1 MLEVQ
6 VAQPSSETSDIH
18 IVIIVRIHGHR
29 RGRRRERWIRKPLF
43 ERSSSTVY
51 NVSDGLSFDMVMVKR
66 ELADVHFWA
75 ALLLLTV
82 M

>member
-1 MLEVQ
+1 MSEVHQLEVAHLVPISLSQ
-6 VAQPSSETSDIH
+6 FKSTAIGKGVDVSDELGDLSSKDLAALSM
-18 IVIIVRIHGHR
+18 RI
-29 RGRRRERWIRKPLF
+29 LL
-43 ERSSSTVY
+43 
-51 NVSDGLSFDMVMVKR
+51 DGLSFDMVMVKR